1 MKTAIYS
8 DNNGSPG
15 SLLVG
20 SNELT
25 SPSSEWVT
33 FTLTKE
39 QPITAGTY
47 YWLAVW
53 SNDSYTPRCSSG
65 GTGRYVTKTYGT
77 WPSSLTGTLGPYGNK
92 ESIFAY

>member
-25 SPSSEWVT
+25 SPSSGWVT
-33 FTLTKE
+33 FALTKE

-47 YWLAVW
+47 YWLAVCQMTAIRQ
-53 SNDSYTPRCSSG
+53 DALAEAPEDTLLKRMG
-65 GTGRYVTKTYGT
+65 LGRVH
-77 WPSSLTGTLGPYGNK
+77 
-92 ESIFAY
+92 